1 MQTLRPY
8 QSKRPPRTHL
18 PHAHRR
24 LFLLSCDYYSLTSY
38 TYTLDR
44 SITQSLLYRPPDLQC
59 LALGNATKTVSRV
72 EPTNVPTKS
81 VSLVAQQNVR
91 QHNKL
96 AVAVAIS
103 SKKIAV
109 SGSKTYPQV
118 KVKNISS
125 KAIYKIRVAAGS
137 SAIKAISSRAFS
149 QVKVKGSIQTQAVH
163 KVRANNSTL
172 NCLMHTDLDKAAPDV
187 TLSPRSSPP
196 FPSPVN
202 TGPSAPDQYLYP
214 GTPFQVLNPSYTQR
228 PLPEPASA
236 PRQLPNTPPPA
247 VVAFSPGTEAVSR
260 SFDVPK

>member
-1 MQTLRPY
+1 M
-8 QSKRPPRTHL
+8 
-18 PHAHRR
+18 
-24 LFLLSCDYYSLTSY
+24 
-38 TYTLDR
+38 
-44 SITQSLLYRPPDLQC
+44 
-59 LALGNATKTVSRV
+59 
-72 EPTNVPTKS
+72 PTKS

-96 AVAVAIS
+96 AVAVSSEVAVS

-118 KVKNISS
+118 KVKVKTISS

-149 QVKVKGSIQTQAVH
+149 QVKVKASIQTQAVH

-187 TLSPRSSPP
+187 TLSPRSSSP

-202 TGPSAPDQYLYP
+202 TGPSAPDQYQYP

-228 PLPEPASA
+228 PLPEPAST
-236 PRQLPNTPPPA
+236 PRQLPKTPPPP

>member
-8 QSKRPPRTHL
+8 QSKRLPRTHL

-91 QHNKL
+91 QHNKF
-96 AVAVAIS
+96 AVAVAVS

-118 KVKNISS
+118 EVKIISS

-149 QVKVKGSIQTQAVH
+149 QVKVKASIQTQAVH

-202 TGPSAPDQYLYP
+202 IGPSAPDQYLYP

-236 PRQLPNTPPPA
+236 PRQLPKTPPPP